1 MDTAVSPTASQARAA
16 VKYHLEL
23 QEEQEEEEKSVC
35 DFPITSK
42 DYQRLAL
49 YPGANGVVS
58 FVYFEKI
65 LSRKKISENINFR
78 VLVVPNPN
86 YPDHLTVSGEA
97 GDVRR
102 ELI

>member
-1 MDTAVSPTASQARAA
+1 MEWSVLFILK
-16 VKYHLEL
+16 KY
-23 QEEQEEEEKSVC
+23 
-35 DFPITSK
+35 
-42 DYQRLAL
+42 
-49 YPGANGVVS
+49 YP
-58 FVYFEKI
+58 E
-65 LSRKKISENINFR
+65 RKFSENINFR

>member
-42 DYQRLAL
+42 DYQRLTL
-49 YPGANGVVS
+49 FPGANGVVS

-65 LSRKKISENINFR
+65 LSRKKIFR
-78 VLVVPNPN
+78 KYKFQSIGCPQP
-86 YPDHLTVSGEA
+86 
-97 GDVRR
+97 
-102 ELI
+102 